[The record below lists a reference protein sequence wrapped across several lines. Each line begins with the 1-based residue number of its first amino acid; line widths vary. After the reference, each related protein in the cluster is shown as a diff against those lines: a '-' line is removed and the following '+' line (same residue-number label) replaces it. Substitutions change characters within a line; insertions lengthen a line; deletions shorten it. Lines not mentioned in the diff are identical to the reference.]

1 MNAFCFR
8 QGSRLVLMLSSIIF
22 NKKTKRFNEVLTFNY
37 LLIFWCC
44 CSKEAGVL
52 FEMFH

>member
-8 QGSRLVLMLSSIIF
+8 QGRRLALMLSSTIF
-22 NKKTKRFNEVLTFNY
+22 NKKTKLFTEVLTFNY
-37 LLIFWCC
+37 LLIFWRC

-52 FEMFH
+52 FETFH